1 MKATTPLFLLLCFSL
16 CACAHNA
23 PLPPLP
29 GFPDQAAAADAAV
42 PDNGLA
48 QPVSTATANGDPA
61 VTEQDI
67 LDLEEGPEAGPE
79 VSISSAPPEPPA
91 PVNLG
96 GNGKL
101 TLTRHDTGEKV
112 SVNYRN
118 NKGEY
123 DKAELEKINYI
134 MRCSLDGSRTEISV
148 KLVELLDAVEDKF
161 GKKGL
166 VLLSGYR
173 TLELNRTI
181 KGAAEHSMHMLGWAA
196 DIRAPGYSS
205 AKVTKFGR
213 KLWVGGVGY
222 YPNKGFTHL
231 DVGKARYWVVKR
243 APRKH
248 RAVRRKPTVRASA
261 KAKKSVK
268 ASKPAPKKRA
278 AKKTSK

>member
-1 MKATTPLFLLLCFSL
+1 M
-16 CACAHNA
+16 
-23 PLPPLP
+23 PPLP
-29 GFPDQAAAADAAV
+29 GFPAAAADAAA
-42 PDNGLA
+42 PDNGLE
-48 QPVSTATANGDPA
+48 QPVSTATANGDPV

-67 LDLEEGPEAGPE
+67 LDLEEGTEAGQE

-118 NKGEY
+118 KKGEY
-123 DKAELEKINYI
+123 DKAELAKINYI

-205 AKVTKFGR
+205 TKVTKFGR

-231 DVGKARYWVVKR
+231 DVGKARYWVVRR

-248 RAVRRKPTVRASA
+248 RAVRLKATARSSA
-261 KAKKSVK
+261 KVQKNVK
-268 ASKPAPKKRA
+268 TSKPAPKKRA
-278 AKKTSK
+278 AKTTSK